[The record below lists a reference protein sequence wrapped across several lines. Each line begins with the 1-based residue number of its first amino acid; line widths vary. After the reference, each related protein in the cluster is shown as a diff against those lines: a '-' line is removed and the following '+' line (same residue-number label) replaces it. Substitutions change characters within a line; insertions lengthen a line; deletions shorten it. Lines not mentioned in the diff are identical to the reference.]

1 MASSRLSAWD
11 RCCPLVSP
19 GSCPRHAPG
28 AVAPGILIRLP
39 AASKPTTPVT
49 RCSSMSITG
58 IHPHPRITRTG
69 TREGA
74 DAGQFAGQFAG
85 QSTVSAGDGAF
96 GAAVLRSARGMKMSH
111 NASPGGMQLNRSL
124 LVGGGLLVGIGGLL
138 GFTGMVLVGS
148 ALLSATRQ
156 WVNQLEQPPS
166 ELARRKWQQ
175 AKAAAAAGAEAWR
188 NGPQTRSAP
197 S

>member
-1 MASSRLSAWD
+1 MSD
-11 RCCPLVSP
+11 NTSP
-19 GSCPRHAPG
+19 
-28 AVAPGILIRLP
+28 
-39 AASKPTTPVT
+39 
-49 RCSSMSITG
+49 
-58 IHPHPRITRTG
+58 
-69 TREGA
+69 E
-74 DAGQFAGQFAG
+74 
-85 QSTVSAGDGAF
+85 
-96 GAAVLRSARGMKMSH
+96 
-111 NASPGGMQLNRSL
+111 GMQLNRSR

-175 AKAAAAAGAEAWR
+175 AKAAASAGAEAWR

>member
-1 MASSRLSAWD
+1 MTFTRILESLEQADAR
-11 RCCPLVSP
+11 SP
-19 GSCPRHAPG
+19 DAENIG
-28 AVAPGILIRLP
+28 
-39 AASKPTTPVT
+39 
-49 RCSSMSITG
+49 
-58 IHPHPRITRTG
+58 
-69 TREGA
+69 REGG
-74 DAGQFAGQFAG
+74 DAGQFAG

-96 GAAVLRSARGMKMSH
+96 CSAVPRSARGVKMMSN
-111 NASPGGMQLNRSL
+111 NASPEGMQVNRSL

-175 AKAAAAAGAEAWR
+175 AKAAASAGAEAWR
-188 NGPQTRSAP
+188 NGPQTRSSP